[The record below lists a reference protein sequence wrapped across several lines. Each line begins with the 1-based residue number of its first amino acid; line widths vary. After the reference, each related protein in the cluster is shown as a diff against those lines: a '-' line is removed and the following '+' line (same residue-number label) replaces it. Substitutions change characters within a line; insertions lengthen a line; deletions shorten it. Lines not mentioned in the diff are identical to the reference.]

1 MISDRLTP
9 AQRLARDAVLK
20 VLDGRIAAKEER
32 YKRAQEELAVV
43 LCEVKPY
50 EHQLARRAALQ
61 KQLHDHVE
69 AQHDQSQGSQVYSLM
84 ASPPML
90 ASINSN
96 REVGILREIAKEAI
110 KQLPVSDRVTGL
122 VAEKEK
128 LDAALGPA
136 WVHVNKRNDLDNEI
150 TYLNWE
156 IPSLRKYREEL
167 ASLKKVKPLANPAAC
182 VA

>member
-1 MISDRLTP
+1 MISDRFTP

-20 VLDGRIAAKEER
+20 VLDARIAAKEER
-32 YKRAQEELAVV
+32 FKRAQKELAVV
-43 LCEVKPY
+43 LREVEPY
-50 EHQLARRAALQ
+50 EHQLARRTALH
-61 KQLHDHVE
+61 KQLHDHVK
-69 AQHDQSQGSQVYSLM
+69 AQHDQSQGSQVYSVM

-90 ASINSN
+90 ASHAH
-96 REVGILREIAKEAI
+96 REIGILREIAKEAI

-122 VAEKEK
+122 VAEKER

-136 WVHVNKRNDLDNEI
+136 WGHVNKKNDLEREI
-150 TYLNWE
+150 SGLNWE

-167 ASLKKVKPLANPAAC
+167 ASLKKVKPLGNPEAC